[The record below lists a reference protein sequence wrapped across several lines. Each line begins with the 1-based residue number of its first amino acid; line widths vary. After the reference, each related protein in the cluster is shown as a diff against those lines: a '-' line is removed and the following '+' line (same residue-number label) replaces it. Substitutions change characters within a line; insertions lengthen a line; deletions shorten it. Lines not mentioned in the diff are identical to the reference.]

1 MYTQRYRGWT
11 NTRVVPPMPALATR
25 TVNLR
30 IDDDRRELI
39 DRAAEAVGKD
49 RTAFMLEAATSAAES
64 VLLDR
69 RVFKL
74 DPSAW
79 DKLNAILDA
88 APADSTGLRALFSKR
103 APWER

>member
-1 MYTQRYRGWT
+1 
-11 NTRVVPPMPALATR
+11 MPAVATK

-74 DPSAW
+74 DPPAW
-79 DKLNAILDA
+79 ERLNAILDA
-88 APADSTGLRALFSKR
+88 APADSAGLRALFSKR

>member
-1 MYTQRYRGWT
+1 
-11 NTRVVPPMPALATR
+11 MPALATR

-49 RTAFMLEAATSAAES
+49 RTAFMLEAATSAAEN

-74 DPSAW
+74 DLLAW
-79 DKLNAILDA
+79 ERLNAILDA
-88 APADSTGLRALFSKR
+88 APADSAGLRALFGKR